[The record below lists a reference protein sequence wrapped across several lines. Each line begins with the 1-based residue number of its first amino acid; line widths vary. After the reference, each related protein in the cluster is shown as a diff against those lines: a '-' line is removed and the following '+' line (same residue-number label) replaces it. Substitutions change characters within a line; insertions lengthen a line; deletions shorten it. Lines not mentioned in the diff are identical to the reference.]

1 MNRKYEKLKEQIE
14 VAVELIEEESQRHR
28 CKTENVDFHSGV
40 IYALGY
46 AIGVLPSEFKMTK

>member
-28 CKTENVDFHSGV
+28 CKTENVDFHG
-40 IYALGY
+40 ITHALGY
-46 AIGVLPSEFKMTK
+46 TIVLSNLK